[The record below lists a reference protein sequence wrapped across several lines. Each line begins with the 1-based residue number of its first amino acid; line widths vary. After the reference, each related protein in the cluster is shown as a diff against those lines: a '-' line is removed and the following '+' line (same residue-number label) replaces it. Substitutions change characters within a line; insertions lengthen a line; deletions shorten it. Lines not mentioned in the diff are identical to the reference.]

1 MCAQNQ
7 QTVLSEIDYLHNR
20 LNVYIYEIG
29 KVLKEL
35 GGKAKLRMHP
45 SENPDWYAKF
55 IDTKFFVIDQD
66 KLSASLANS
75 TLVIGPV
82 STLFIDAINFGVSY
96 IVYEPVKN
104 GDGLFGRKQPNFR
117 W

>member
-1 MCAQNQ
+1 MFG
-7 QTVLSEIDYLHNR
+7 LHM
-20 LNVYIYEIG
+20 IG

-35 GGKAKLRMHP
+35 GAVELRMHP

-55 IDTKFFVIDQD
+55 IDTKFLIDQD

-82 STLFIDAINFGVSY
+82 STLFIDAINF
-96 IVYEPVKN
+96 K
-104 GDGLFGRKQPNFR
+104 FT
-117 W
+117 